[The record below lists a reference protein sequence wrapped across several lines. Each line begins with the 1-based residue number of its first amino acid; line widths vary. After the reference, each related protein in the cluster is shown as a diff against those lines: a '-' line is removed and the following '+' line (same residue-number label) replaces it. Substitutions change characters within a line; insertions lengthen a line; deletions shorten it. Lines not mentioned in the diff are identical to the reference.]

1 MQTVSFYPYFTDGMQ
16 MMKKVLVAGATGY
29 LGRFV
34 VKEFKSRGYW
44 IRALAR
50 SPQKLEHRGRAL
62 EPAVIDQIDEVFE
75 GEVTKPESLQ
85 GICDDIDI
93 VFSSIGI
100 TRQRDNVSFMDVDYR
115 GNKNLLEEAG
125 KANVSKFIYVS
136 VFDAEN
142 MQNLKSVQAK
152 LKFAERLRESKLAY
166 SIIRPDGFFA
176 DMLEYLHMA
185 EKGKAYVFG
194 SGENK
199 INPIHGEDL
208 ASVCADAVT
217 GNAEEIS
224 VGGPEI
230 LTHNEMVKI
239 AFETLGKTAKLSRI
253 PIWLGTGILT
263 LLRLF
268 TSAKT
273 YGPIEFFMTVMAK
286 DMVAPIYGEKRL
298 KDFFQE
304 VTDNALNSEPTVT

>member
-1 MQTVSFYPYFTDGMQ
+1 MQ
-16 MMKKVLVAGATGY
+16 KVLVAGATGY

-50 SPQKLEHRGRAL
+50 SPQKLEQKGRAL
-62 EPAVIDQIDEVFE
+62 EPAVKDLIDEVFE
-75 GEVTKPESLQ
+75 GEVTKPETLQ
-85 GICDDIDI
+85 GVCDDIDI

-115 GNKNLLEEAG
+115 GNNNLLEEAVT
-125 KANVSKFIYVS
+125 ANVSKFIYVS

-152 LKFAERLRESKLAY
+152 LRFAERLKNSELAY
-166 SIIRPDGFFA
+166 SIIRPNGFFA

-194 SGENK
+194 SGNNK

-208 ASVCADAVT
+208 AGVCADAAT
-217 GNAEEIS
+217 GNEEEIS

-239 AFETLGKTAKLSRI
+239 AFETLGKKTKLFRI
-253 PIWLGTGILT
+253 PIWLGSGILS

-273 YGPIEFFMTVMAK
+273 YGPIEFFMTVLAR

-304 VTDNALNSEPTVT
+304 IAGSA